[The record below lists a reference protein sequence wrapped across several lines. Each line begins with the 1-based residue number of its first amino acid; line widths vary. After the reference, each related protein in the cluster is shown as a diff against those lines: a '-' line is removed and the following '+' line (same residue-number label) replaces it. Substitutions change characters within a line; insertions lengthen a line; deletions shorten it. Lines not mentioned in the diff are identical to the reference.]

1 MATEGSTQ
9 TTQTIS
15 NNENQMTSIGTGG
28 PITPEQEA
36 AKSQVEWKS
45 VIFHTV
51 PTLVNL
57 THTVWK
63 FRNFSPSEIYA
74 IFHDIDFLELG
85 RKMIVFETLDL
96 SLLFSR
102 KIWEIS

>member
-28 PITPEQEA
+28 TVTPEQEA
-36 AKSQVEWKS
+36 AKSQVRRKS

-51 PTLVNL
+51 PTLVKL
-57 THTVWK
+57 PYMRTV
-63 FRNFSPSEIYA
+63 
-74 IFHDIDFLELG
+74 
-85 RKMIVFETLDL
+85 
-96 SLLFSR
+96 
-102 KIWEIS
+102 